1 MYLLKLP
8 LTRMM
13 TLVRCK
19 RRQGETTRNEKTMS
33 IESPNSDADL
43 LDLLRIT
50 GPLRV
55 TEMAHAME
63 VTPTAIRQ
71 RLVRLMAQGIIDR
84 EAVRMGRGRP
94 RHNYRL
100 TEKGVRMT
108 GSNFSDLAMTLWREV
123 STVSNGE
130 VRRDVLRR
138 IAKALA
144 AGYAGEIEGQTPVE
158 RMHSLCELLAR
169 RRIPASVHESEASP
183 QMAVLATHACPYPNL
198 AEEDQ
203 GVCAMEKMLFSELL
217 GSEVRLVQ
225 CRLAGEGECRFQ
237 IE

>member
-1 MYLLKLP
+1 
-8 LTRMM
+8 
-13 TLVRCK
+13 
-19 RRQGETTRNEKTMS
+19 MS
-33 IESPNSDADL
+33 IEAPNSDADL
-43 LDLLRIT
+43 LDLLRIA

-71 RLVRLMAQGIIDR
+71 RLVRLMSKGIIQR

-94 RHNYRL
+94 RHNYSL

-108 GSNFSDLAMTLWREV
+108 GSNFTDLAMTLWREV

-138 IAKALA
+138 VAKALA
-144 AGYAGEIEGQTPVE
+144 AGYAHEVRGSTPVE

-169 RRIPASVHESEASP
+169 RRIPATVEESP
-183 QMAVLATHACPYPNL
+183 QAVLATHACPYPNL

-203 GVCAMEKMLFSELL
+203 GICAMEKMLFSELL
-217 GSEVRLVQ
+217 GSEVELVQ
-225 CRLAGEGECRFQ
+225 CRLTGDGDCRFQ
-237 IE
+237 IG